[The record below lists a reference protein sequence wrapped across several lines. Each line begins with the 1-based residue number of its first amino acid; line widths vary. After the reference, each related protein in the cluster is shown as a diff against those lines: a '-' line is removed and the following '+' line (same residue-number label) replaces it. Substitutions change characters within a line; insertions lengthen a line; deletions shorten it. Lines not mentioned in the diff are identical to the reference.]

1 MLELTLIDSGNG
13 TLYSQIEEVPGEEAV
28 RGIVVAF
35 PAPSNTELEF
45 FLIKNGWTDVFKPI
59 STSLDIWELDL
70 DRLKA
75 GNPTLLQADWM
86 SGRVTVTPSRGS
98 RISFRCQL

>member
-13 TLYSQIEEVPGEEAV
+13 TLYSQLDQVPGQERV

-35 PAPSNTELEF
+35 PTPSNAELDF
-45 FLIKNGWTDVFKPI
+45 LLIKNGWKDIFRPI
-59 STSLDIWELDL
+59 STSLDLWELDL
-70 DRLKA
+70 DRLREK
-75 GNPTLLQADWM
+75 NPSLFQADWM

-98 RISFRCQL
+98 RISFRCLL

>member
-13 TLYSQIEEVPGEEAV
+13 TLYSQLDQIPGEEKV

-35 PAPSNTELEF
+35 PTPSNTELDF
-45 FLIKNGWTDVFKPI
+45 LLIKNGWKDVFKPI
-59 STSLDIWELDL
+59 STNLDIWEMDL
-70 DRLKA
+70 DRLREK
-75 GNPTLLQADWM
+75 NPTLLHADWM

-98 RISFRCQL
+98 RISFRCQI

>member
-13 TLYSQIEEVPGEEAV
+13 TLYSQVDQIPGQEDL

-35 PAPSNTELEF
+35 PTRSNTELDF
-45 FLIKNGWTDVFKPI
+45 FLIKNGWKEVVKPI

-70 DRLKA
+70 DMLKEK
-75 GNPTLLQADWM
+75 NPALPQADWM

-98 RISFRCQL
+98 RISFKCRL

>member
-13 TLYSQIEEVPGEEAV
+13 TLYSQLDQVPGEERV

-35 PAPSNTELEF
+35 PTRSNTELDF
-45 FLIKNGWTDVFKPI
+45 FLSKNGLKDVFKPI
-59 STSLDIWELDL
+59 STSLDLWELDL
-70 DRLKA
+70 DRLKEK
-75 GNPTLLQADWM
+75 NPTLFEADWM

>member
-1 MLELTLIDSGNG
+1 VFELTLIDSGNG
-13 TLYSQIEEVPGEEAV
+13 TLYSRLDQIPGEEAV
-28 RGIVVAF
+28 TGIVVAF
-35 PAPSNTELEF
+35 PTPSSTELDF
-45 FLIKNGWTDVFKPI
+45 LLIKNGWKDVFRPI

-70 DRLKA
+70 DRLKEKDPA
-75 GNPTLLQADWM
+75 FVQADWM

>member
-13 TLYSQIEEVPGEEAV
+13 TLYTHLDQIPGEEQV

-35 PAPSNTELEF
+35 PTPSNAELDF
-45 FLIKNGWTDVFKPI
+45 FLVKNGWKDVFRPI
-59 STSLDIWELDL
+59 STSLDLWELDL
-70 DRLKA
+70 DRLKEK
-75 GNPTLLQADWM
+75 NPTLFHADWM

-98 RISFRCQL
+98 RISFRYQL